1 MKQEEL
7 VEKLEKVGIKGEWIN
22 PDEYGFSRT
31 FQFELDRQ
39 VIQIEWYCNY
49 STLIIGNAHFWFDR
63 ISTYS
68 GYPHMGEW
76 IEFIFRNEHPVHLR
90 VSHADKLADYEAIG
104 TIEEFKALKEKAE
117 PKKPILNN
125 PTINE
130 FYVKEAKLC
139 PACHSYINNWS
150 GDYCRDCGQ
159 KLDWSE

>member
-49 STLIIGNAHFWFDR
+49 STLMIGNAHFWFDR

-68 GYPHMGEW
+68 GYPHRGEW

-90 VSHADKLADYEAIG
+90 VSKGE
-104 TIEEFKALKEKAE
+104 
-117 PKKPILNN
+117 
-125 PTINE
+125 
-130 FYVKEAKLC
+130 
-139 PACHSYINNWS
+139 
-150 GDYCRDCGQ
+150 
-159 KLDWSE
+159 